1 MEDNIVWGYNAIYGE
16 RKPEYH
22 ESFSKDMRDA
32 LNYLCARVR
41 DPVISGT
48 RCTRHL
54 QCSGSTITISGT
66 TLKSGRKP
74 ESKGKKSGGEKTK
87 GGSQSVTLR
96 VPPVNRKQD
105 GC

>member
-41 DPVISGT
+41 
-48 RCTRHL
+48 
-54 QCSGSTITISGT
+54 
-66 TLKSGRKP
+66 
-74 ESKGKKSGGEKTK
+74 
-87 GGSQSVTLR
+87 
-96 VPPVNRKQD
+96 
-105 GC
+105 